1 MRRTLTVLLTLVAS
15 TVLAPALALPATASA
30 PASASVR
37 TVTYPGAGAEVT
49 LDHLD
54 RIADTSPA
62 FGDFVERRLTKLWKA
77 NDPREKC
84 RTAATMI
91 VKKWRSDG
99 YAFISDMGN
108 FAPCPDGGYVQIAV
122 RTDGRWRTPTRL
134 GTQEVY
140 GCRVLERFDVPAAIV
155 PSRKCY
161 DGDAV
166 VSYPR

>member
-1 MRRTLTVLLTLVAS
+1 MRRTTTVLLSL
-15 TVLAPALALPATASA
+15 LAPLALAAGAVQPAAAESG
-30 PASASVR
+30 VR
-37 TVTYPGAGAEVT
+37 TVTYPHFGAEVT

-62 FGDFVERRLTKLWKA
+62 FQDFVERRLTRLWQA
-77 NDPREKC
+77 NDPRERC

-99 YAFISDMGN
+99 FAFISDMGN

-122 RTDGRWRTPTRL
+122 RTDGQWRTPRRL

-155 PSRKCY
+155 PDRKCY
-161 DGDAV
+161 DGAAV